1 MIEKLFRKV
10 EEARSGMCIVLE
22 YYHVIDYVV
31 SIYKS
36 PSLIEEDRPLIRTEG
51 SLESAVSEAYFL
63 LENYLYM
70 EDDEQEKIESLESK
84 IEKKE
89 AQ

>member
-1 MIEKLFRKV
+1 MIERLFRTV
-10 EEARSGMCIVLE
+10 EEAHSGMCIMLE

-36 PSLIEEDRPLIRTEG
+36 PALIEENQPLIRTEG

-63 LENYLYM
+63 LKNYLCM
-70 EDDEQEKIESLESK
+70 DHNEQEKIESLESK
-84 IEKKE
+84 VEKKE
-89 AQ
+89 A

>member
-1 MIEKLFRKV
+1 MIEKLFRTV
-10 EEARSGMCIVLE
+10 EEAHSGMCIMLE

-36 PSLIEEDRPLIRTEG
+36 PALIEENRPLIRTEG
-51 SLESAVSEAYFL
+51 SLESAVSKAYFL

-70 EDDEQEKIESLESK
+70 DRDEQEKIESLESK

-89 AQ
+89 A